1 MSAYETAYELLDAPG
16 TFATIGTLK
25 NPSPFLFTL
34 RGMDEPLAWPLCSA
48 QAREIAALFPDTK
61 IIPASCESNLVP
73 SDAFYVNLSHMV
85 LDDDGDSNCLR
96 PLPAAD
102 EDEAA
107 RTFGTLVALLPS
119 AHAGGV
125 VTFSHRNETQRFNDD
140 ASLLHA
146 AYATTF
152 LSTSISSSPIT
163 SGRRAALVYRVVYVA
178 VHFNMRFNPPV
189 QDAAIAAFRALGLS
203 VTEPH
208 HRIGFDVTLP
218 EVLPIALVHALL
230 ATGCFDVGLAAFRKS
245 NRNDKV
251 VSKLCP
257 HPECDMP
264 PSVVA
269 SWKSIQWFL
278 QLQSIDQDTVEC
290 PEHAIVFWPKRHRA
304 WLVGIADALAF
315 VASHF
320 AAAQPRDSN
329 LLGLADPRELVMA
342 AMSAFNVQDRN
353 SGWHESSEAFAA
365 RHKPSLLSQMQRIL
379 VAYNDFELT
388 TTFLRDCISITND
401 VPLAE
406 VAVWLHGLLT
416 THGWER
422 FEPAMLG
429 LVQRWIRTTP
439 IATLRLLTSLAGLD
453 TDDKAV
459 CPPLLQPF
467 EAELFKRCYHI
478 VRATPDFGRSLL
490 NAKNDSYGRGSDF
503 VKYSLLLEHYVTTIA
518 LQRADANFVGH
529 WLPPVLVAAVD
540 TFLFPAHPSILL
552 TLATTDADPLM
563 VVAVGLASA
572 ALTAPSLR
580 LPTTVLDGI
589 FCALEQLPPRR
600 PREKTSADR
609 DFNLPIPQTVT
620 SVDAVRS
627 VLVLAQRAN
636 RLDATFFDT
645 CVDRYGLFIL
655 PAIRPL
661 ASNQVHLG
669 ALHSLVV
676 EYIHRS
682 IHALLDK
689 TAWPDLHEVVA
700 YRQHGGRSVSMGVHL
715 TREAVM
721 LLQSYAQDSV
731 ASFATAWLKALPT
744 DIRTTHKLLVP
755 LVDLLPRNVAAYRLL
770 AAASIARF
778 DATPPLSPVVD
789 FALRDVALDPTHCS
803 QCKTTRTFLDDPANN
818 VSENIAMSWASPE
831 QCPNVLGL
839 LQTHASRV
847 IQVEPRRDWLEACS
861 YRLFKVTQPGQVSVA
876 QLGKHRA
883 TARILASVAEAV
895 VRFKTTLR
903 RIDNN
908 AEDPLK
914 PRPSK
919 RHRHG

>member
-34 RGMDEPLAWPLCSA
+34 RGMDEPLAWPLCVA

-61 IIPASCESNLVP
+61 IIPASAIELNERYRDGLDDILQEAHEACESALVP

-85 LDDDGDSNCLR
+85 LDDEGDSNCLR

-107 RTFGTLVALLPS
+107 RTFGTLVVLLPS

-125 VTFSHRNETQRFNDD
+125 VTFSHGNKTQRFNDD
-140 ASLLHA
+140 VSLLHA

-152 LSTSISSSPIT
+152 LSSSISSSPIT
-163 SGRRAALVYRVVYVA
+163 SGRFAALVYRVVYVA
-178 VHFNMRFNPPV
+178 AHFNMRYNPPV
-189 QDAAIAAFRALGLS
+189 QDAAIAAFRAVGLS

-208 HRIGFDVTLP
+208 HRIGFDVQLP
-218 EVLPIALVHALL
+218 EVLQIALVHALL

-245 NRNDKV
+245 GRNERV

-269 SWKSIQWFL
+269 SCKNIQWFL
-278 QLQSIDQDTVEC
+278 QFQAVDQDTIEC

-315 VASHF
+315 VVSHF
-320 AAAQPRDSN
+320 AAAQPLDSN

-342 AMSAFNVQDRN
+342 VMSAFHVQDRN
-353 SGWHESSEAFAA
+353 SGWHESAEAFAT

-422 FEPAMLG
+422 FEPAMLE
-429 LVQRWIRTTP
+429 L
-439 IATLRLLTSLAGLD
+439 
-453 TDDKAV
+453 AV

-478 VRATPDFGRSLL
+478 VQATPGLGPSLL
-490 NAKNDSYGRGSDF
+490 NAKNDWYGRGSDF

-518 LQRADANFVGH
+518 PQRADANFVGAC
-529 WLPPVLVAAVD
+529 LPPVLVAAVD

-552 TLATTDADPLM
+552 TLASTDADPLM

-572 ALTAPSLR
+572 ALTQPSLR
-580 LPTTVLDGI
+580 LPATVLEVI
-589 FCALEQLPPRR
+589 FCALKQLPPRR
-600 PREKTSADR
+600 PRKASVDSYL
-609 DFNLPIPQTVT
+609 NLPLPQTVT
-620 SVDAVRS
+620 SVDAARS

-636 RLDATFFDT
+636 RLDATFFNT
-645 CVDRYGLFIL
+645 CADRYGLFIL

-661 ASNQVHLG
+661 ADNRVDLG

-676 EYIHRS
+676 EYIQRS
-682 IHALLDK
+682 IHVLLDK
-689 TAWPDLHEVVA
+689 MAWPDLHEVVA
-700 YRQHGGRSVSMGVHL
+700 NRQHDGQSVSMGVHL

-721 LLQSYAQDSV
+721 LLQSYAPESV

-770 AAASIARF
+770 AAAAIARF
-778 DATPPLSPVVD
+778 DATPPLPPVVD
-789 FALRDVALDPTHCS
+789 FALGDVALDPTHCS
-803 QCKTTRTFLDDPANN
+803 QCKATRTFLDDPTTN
-818 VSENIAMSWASPE
+818 VSENIVMTGSPWESPE
-831 QCPNVLGL
+831 QCPNILGL
-839 LQTHASRV
+839 LQAHASRV

-861 YRLFKVTQPGQVSVA
+861 CRLFKVAQPGQVSVA

-883 TARILASVAEAV
+883 TARILASVADAV
-895 VRFKTTLR
+895 ARFKTTLQ
-903 RIDNN
+903 RIDKY
-908 AEDPLK
+908 AEDSLK
-914 PRPSK
+914 PRPPK
-919 RHRHG
+919 RRRHG